1 MPGEAMAGVLLFFP
15 SYNQIYLHFW
25 TNICMKYLVVLSFF
39 SWIWFCIWN
48 KLRAQP
54 AWTGSLWLVKTL
66 SCLRYLGCPNA
77 GSKALLGT
85 PGVWVSQTGKIPI
98 SKRLSC
104 PVEPILS
111 FSLLWLLMWGS
122 NSVPAN
128 SGTCLGQVCQSALPF
143 LTSHLIVQQNEK
155 TVHAF
160 AICHIKPVLKLTVDI
175 LVENTVFLK
184 LFSLRVGSSTFLF
197 HVF

>member
-39 SWIWFCIWN
+39 PWIWFCIWN

-128 SGTCLGQVCQSALPF
+128 SGACLGQVCQSALPF

-175 LVENTVFLK
+175 SVENTVFLK

>member
-1 MPGEAMAGVLLFFP
+1 MPGETMAGVLLFFP

-39 SWIWFCIWN
+39 PWIWFCIWN
-48 KLRAQP
+48 KPRAQP
-54 AWTGSLWLVKTL
+54 AWTGCLWLVKTL
-66 SCLRYLGCPNA
+66 SCLQYLGCPNA

-85 PGVWVSQTGKIPI
+85 PGVWVSQTGKTPT

-111 FSLLWLLMWGS
+111 FSLLWLSMWGS

-128 SGTCLGQVCQSALPF
+128 SGACLGQVCQSALPF
-143 LTSHLIVQQNEK
+143 PTSHLIAQQDEK

-160 AICHIKPVLKLTVDI
+160 AICHIKPVLKTAVDI
-175 LVENTVFLK
+175 LVENTVYLK
-184 LFSLRVGSSTFLF
+184 LFSHRAGSSTFLF